1 MAVQAQDL
9 PNPVAPHHVVDPWPG
24 LKVLREQYPIVW
36 HEPTQSWLISRY
48 EHVRPILRDTKRFGT
63 PHMKL
68 LLNLYLGDAP
78 TLTEMEGSEHTHRR
92 GLVAPYF
99 AANGVLSFTE
109 VISRQASALLE
120 PLFERER
127 RAVSAGERAHGEI
140 DFVTEFSAVYP
151 TDVVADMMAL
161 PDRDYVKLQRI
172 YNAFINAVGNI
183 GGDPQIHDTGLRAK
197 DEFRD
202 YILPLIAE
210 CRRGDGSDLISLLCR
225 SELEG
230 RSMTDEEIRSFL
242 ALIVL
247 AGGETT
253 DHQLGFLI
261 AALAQFPEQQRAL
274 REDRSL
280 INLTLAEGMR
290 YCGTVQF
297 IQRTALADVEL
308 EGHAFPE
315 GTRLTLLLAAA
326 NRDPRRFENPDEFNI
341 FRSDLD
347 QVGAFS
353 GAAEHVGFGGGR
365 HICLGSHLA
374 RREMEIA
381 LNMLLDNTAEFRL
394 ADGFVPRPKPDAVF
408 VRALP
413 SVRLSYTPA

>member
-1 MAVQAQDL
+1 MAVQASDL
-9 PNPVAPHHVVDPWPG
+9 PNPVAPEHVVNPWPG
-24 LKVLREQYPIVW
+24 LQELRDHHPIVW
-36 HEPTQSWLISRY
+36 HEPTQSWLVSRY
-48 EHVRPILRDTKRFGT
+48 EHVRPILRDVKRFGT
-63 PHMKL
+63 PHMAM

-99 AANGVLSFTE
+99 AAGGVARFADAIERRARSG
-109 VISRQASALLE
+109 LE

-127 RAVSAGERAHGEI
+127 AAIARGEREHGEL
-140 DFVTEFSAVYP
+140 DFVAEFSARYP
-151 TDVVADMMAL
+151 IDVVGDMMAL
-161 PDRDYVKLQRI
+161 PDRDYDKLQRI

-183 GGDPQIHDTGLRAK
+183 AADPEIHETGLRAK

-202 YILPLIAE
+202 YILPLIAQ
-210 CRRGDGSDLISLLCR
+210 RRAGGGEDLISLLCR

-253 DHQLGFLI
+253 DHQLGFLV
-261 AALAQFPEQQRAL
+261 AALAQHPEQQRML

-280 INLTLAEGMR
+280 IERALAEGMR
-290 YCGTVQF
+290 YCATVQF
-297 IQRTALADVEL
+297 IQRTALEDVEL
-308 EGHAFPE
+308 EGHAMPA

-326 NRDPRRFENPDEFNI
+326 NRDPARFRDPDTFDIRRE
-341 FRSDLD
+341 DLD
-347 QVGAFS
+347 MAQAFT
-353 GAAEHVGFGGGR
+353 GAADHVGFGGGR
-365 HICLGSHLA
+365 HTCLGTHLA
-374 RREMEIA
+374 RQEMQSA
-381 LNMLLDNTAEFRL
+381 LELLLDNTSEFRL
-394 ADGFVPRPKPDAVF
+394 ADGFVPSPKPDAVF

-413 SVRLSYTPA
+413 SVKLSFEPA

>member
-1 MAVQAQDL
+1 MAVQAPDV
-9 PNPVAPHHVVDPWPG
+9 PNPVAPDHVVNPWPG
-24 LKVLREQYPIVW
+24 LTALRDTYPIVW
-36 HEPTQSWLISRY
+36 HELTQSWLVSRY
-48 EHVRPILRDTKRFGT
+48 EHVRPILRDVKRFGT
-63 PHMKL
+63 PHMAQ

-78 TLTEMEGSEHTHRR
+78 TFTEMEGSEHTHRR
-92 GLVAPYF
+92 GLVAPFF
-99 AANGVLSFTE
+99 AANGVARFTE
-109 VISRQASALLE
+109 VIERQARAGLE

-127 RAVSAGERAHGEI
+127 QAIAGGLRARGEI
-140 DFVTEFSAVYP
+140 DFVTEFSSQYP
-151 TDVVADMMAL
+151 VDVVGDMMAL
-161 PDRDYVKLQRI
+161 PDRDYGKLQRI

-183 GGDPQIHDTGLRAK
+183 AGDPVIHETGLRAK

-210 CRRGDGSDLISLLCR
+210 RRSGEGDDLISLLCS
-225 SELEG
+225 SELDG

-261 AALAQFPEQQRAL
+261 AALAQFPEQQQAL

-280 INLTLAEGMR
+280 MERALAEGMR

-297 IQRTALADVEL
+297 IQRTALEDVEL
-308 EGHAFPE
+308 EGFSFAE

-326 NRDPRRFENPDEFNI
+326 NRDPRRFKEPDKFDI
-341 FRSDLD
+341 FREDLD
-347 QVGAFS
+347 MGKAFS
-353 GAAEHVGFGGGR
+353 GAAEHTGFGGGR

-374 RREMEIA
+374 RSEMEIA
-381 LNMLLDNTAEFRL
+381 LGLLLDNTSSFRL
-394 ADGFVPRPKPDAVF
+394 VDGFVPSPKPDAVF

-413 SVRLSYTPA
+413 SVKLSFDPV

>member
-1 MAVQAQDL
+1 L
-9 PNPVAPHHVVDPWPG
+9 
-24 LKVLREQYPIVW
+24 
-36 HEPTQSWLISRY
+36 TQSWLVSRY
-48 EHVRPILRDTKRFGT
+48 EHVRPILRDVKRFGT
-63 PHMKL
+63 PHMAM

-99 AANGVLSFTE
+99 AAGGVQRVKD
-109 VISRQASALLE
+109 VIERRARAGLE

-127 RAVSAGERAHGEI
+127 AAIASGSRQRGEL
-140 DFVTEFSAVYP
+140 DFVAEFSAQYP
-151 TDVVADMMAL
+151 IDVVGDMMAL
-161 PDRDYVKLQRI
+161 PDRDYEKLQRV

-183 GGDPQIHDTGLRAK
+183 GADPEIHATGLRAK

-210 CRRGDGSDLISLLCR
+210 RRAGDGDDLISLLCR

-253 DHQLGFLI
+253 DHQLGFLV
-261 AALAQFPEQQRAL
+261 AALAQFPDQQRAL

-280 INLTLAEGMR
+280 MERALAEGMR
-290 YCGTVQF
+290 YTSTVQF
-297 IQRTALADVEL
+297 IQRTALEDVEV
-308 EGHAFPE
+308 EGIAMPA

-326 NRDPRRFENPDEFNI
+326 NRDPERFVQPDVFDLH
-341 FRSDLD
+341 RADLD
-347 QVGAFS
+347 AAQAFT
-353 GAAEHVGFGGGR
+353 GAADHCGFGGGR
-365 HICLGSHLA
+365 HTCLGTHLA
-374 RREMEIA
+374 RQEMESA
-381 LNMLLDNTAEFRL
+381 LNLLLDNTSEFRL

-413 SVRLSYTPA
+413 SLRLSYAPA